1 MDNLRKLD
9 LNLLLTL
16 NALLIERNV
25 TRAAARLHLSQ
36 PSVSVQLGKLRT
48 AFDDPLLLPG
58 PRGMLPTARA
68 LALLAP
74 LQAVLAQLELVLQP
88 EAAFDPATA
97 QVRWNLAAADAAEY
111 AILLPMLPGLRAQAP
126 LSRMAVFEAVPAR
139 MAQDLENGQVDLG
152 FLAQEEAPPGLRHR
166 TLFTEHYVVAG
177 RHGHP
182 LLQSPPGLD
191 RFCALEFI
199 VVSPNGGGFRSK
211 VDTALEQLGRRRQVV
226 LSVPHFLIVPPLLEA
241 SDMVALLPSRL
252 LKNALG
258 ALRTWEPPVALPDY
272 DVAMV
277 WHERMHLDP
286 AHRWLR
292 ERILASLQ
300 APLHD
305 FPL

>member
-1 MDNLRKLD
+1 MINLRTLD

-25 TRAAARLHLSQ
+25 TRAAERLHLSQ

-68 LALLAP
+68 LALFAP

-88 EAAFDPATA
+88 ESAFEPATA
-97 QVRWNLAAADAAEY
+97 QVRWNLAAADATEY
-111 AILLPMLPGLRAQAP
+111 AILLPMLPSLRREAP
-126 LSRMAVFEAVPAR
+126 LSRMAVFEAVPER
-139 MAQDLENGQVDLG
+139 MAHALETGQIDLG
-152 FLAQEEAPPGLRHR
+152 FLAQEEAPPNLRHR
-166 TLFTEHYVVAG
+166 TLFTEHYVLAG
-177 RHGHP
+177 RRDHP
-182 LLQSPPGLD
+182 LLQSAPDLD
-191 RFCALEFI
+191 QFCALEFI
-199 VVSPNGGGFRSK
+199 VVSPNGGGFRTA
-211 VDTALEQLGRRRQVV
+211 VDAALRQLGRTRQVV
-226 LSVPHFLIVPPLLEA
+226 LSVPHFLTVPPLLAA

-272 DVAMV
+272 EMAMV

-286 AHRWLR
+286 VHRWLR
-292 ERILASLQ
+292 ERVM
-300 APLHD
+300 D
-305 FPL
+305 FVQ

>member
-1 MDNLRKLD
+1 MDLHKLD

-36 PSVSVQLGKLRT
+36 PSVSVQLGKLRA

-74 LQAVLAQLELVLQP
+74 LQAVLAQLEQVLQP
-88 EAAFDPATA
+88 ESAFDPGTA
-97 QVRWNLAAADAAEY
+97 EVRWNLAAADATEY
-111 AILLPMLPGLRAQAP
+111 AILLPMLPALRAQAP

-139 MAQDLENGQVDLG
+139 MAQDLESGQVDLG
-152 FLAQEEAPPGLRHR
+152 FLAQEEAPAGLRHR
-166 TLFTEHYVVAG
+166 TLFTEHYVLAA
-177 RHGHP
+177 RHDHP
-182 LLQSPPGLD
+182 LLQSPPDLD
-191 RFCALEFI
+191 QFCALEFI
-199 VVSPNGGGFRSK
+199 VVSPNGGGFRSN
-211 VDTALEQLGRRRQVV
+211 VDTAIEQRGRARKVV
-226 LSVPHFLIVPPLLEA
+226 LSVPHFLIVPHLLAA
-241 SDMVALLPSRL
+241 SDMVALMPSRL

-258 ALRTWEPPVALPDY
+258 ALRTWEPPIRLPDY
-272 DVAMV
+272 EMAMV

-292 ERILASLQ
+292 ERIMASL
-300 APLHD
+300 
-305 FPL
+305 

>member
-1 MDNLRKLD
+1 MTNLRTLD

-25 TRAAARLHLSQ
+25 TRAAERLHLSQ
-36 PSVSVQLGKLRT
+36 PSVSVQLGKLRA

-68 LALLAP
+68 LALFAP

-88 EAAFDPATA
+88 ESAFEPATA
-97 QVRWNLAAADAAEY
+97 QVRWNLAAADATEY
-111 AILLPMLPGLRAQAP
+111 AILLPMLPSLRREAP
-126 LSRMAVFEAVPAR
+126 LSRMAVFEAVPER
-139 MAQDLENGQVDLG
+139 MAHALETDQIDLG
-152 FLAQEEAPPGLRHR
+152 FLAQEEAPPNLRHR
-166 TLFTEHYVVAG
+166 TLFTEHYVLAG
-177 RHGHP
+177 RRDHP
-182 LLQSPPGLD
+182 LLQSAPDLD
-191 RFCALEFI
+191 QFCALEFI
-199 VVSPNGGGFRSK
+199 VVSPNGGGFRTA
-211 VDTALEQLGRRRQVV
+211 VDAALRQLGRTRQVV
-226 LSVPHFLIVPPLLEA
+226 LSVPHFLTVPPLLAA

-272 DVAMV
+272 EMAMV

-292 ERILASLQ
+292 ERVM
-300 APLHD
+300 D
-305 FPL
+305 FVQ